1 MSVLIGEQLADCTEQ
16 QAAEAIIGVG
26 VALDLTLR
34 DLQNQFKQKGH
45 PWDKAKGF
53 DGACPA
59 SAFVDRS
66 QVADLQDIELRL
78 SINGEV
84 RQESNTSHMI
94 TPVLPLITYISR
106 YFTLMPGDIVL
117 TGTPAGVGPL
127 SSGDMLTVE
136 LVNVISV
143 ETSVV
148 AR

>member
-1 MSVLIGEQLADCTEQ
+1 
-16 QAAEAIIGVG
+16 
-26 VALDLTLR
+26 
-34 DLQNQFKQKGH
+34 
-45 PWDKAKGF
+45 
-53 DGACPA
+53 
-59 SAFVDRS
+59 
-66 QVADLQDIELRL
+66 
-78 SINGEV
+78 
-84 RQESNTSHMI
+84 MI
-94 TPVLPLITYISR
+94 TPVLPLIAYISR